1 MADGLTPMTRPMKH
15 QRCFDV
21 PDGQPEVTF
30 GFKHVSIPRTQI
42 ERRAAQAC
50 KQFSATVVPS
60 PSHLESSNPSFVGSV
75 NQQMIG
81 KVMETFTP
89 QKGKTT
95 HTRAFRERCQ
105 ENLSLFLRRK
115 AAQQRGFIS
124 ALADLWNCSE
134 SKAAKVTYG
143 EANPHWTDF
152 LILYQEFGPE
162 IIDAV
167 LGDDTADL
175 ARRKH
180 MLRKLLELVEA
191 EGE

>member
-1 MADGLTPMTRPMKH
+1 MTSPMKH

-30 GFKHVSIPRTQI
+30 GFQHVSIPRTQI

-50 KQFSATVVPS
+50 KQFSVALVPNPLHFDNSMS
-60 PSHLESSNPSFVGSV
+60 PSTVGSI
-75 NQQMIG
+75 NQQTEDWGML
-81 KVMETFTP
+81 KSRTLRKTSETNA
-89 QKGKTT
+89 Q
-95 HTRAFRERCQ
+95 RRERWR
-105 ENLSLFLRRK
+105 ENLSLFLRRR
-115 AAQQRGFIS
+115 AGTGRGFTGWLANLWECS
-124 ALADLWNCSE
+124 A
-134 SKAAKVTYG
+134 SKASKVMYG